1 MWNKDEQEG
10 SAAMPGQQ
18 QNTPRATTRIGPS
31 VAIRGT
37 LKGAEDLH
45 LEGRVDGEIL
55 APKNRVV
62 IGQGGAIKA
71 NVSASVI
78 EVQGKVTGDLIGGE
92 RVVVAA
98 TGHVHGNIKAPRVSL
113 ENGAQFKGAIDMD
126 PAEAP
131 AATKPAA
138 VKPAPVERTPVER
151 KGPKPADGP
160 AVLPAEGSKANATNS

>member
-10 SAAMPGQQ
+10 SVAVPGHQQSTSRAA
-18 QNTPRATTRIGPS
+18 TRIGPS

-37 LKGAEDLH
+37 VKGAEDLH

-71 NVSASVI
+71 DVSASVI
-78 EVQGKVTGDLIGGE
+78 EVQGEVTGDLNGGE

-98 TGHVHGNIKAPRVSL
+98 TGNVHGNIKAPRVSL
-113 ENGAQFKGAIDMD
+113 ENGAQFKGSIDMD

-131 AATKPAA
+131 APAKPA
-138 VKPAPVERTPVER
+138 PVER
-151 KGPKPADGP
+151 KGPKPADAP
-160 AVLPAEGSKANATNS
+160 AVLPVEGSKAKASNS